1 MYADSEFQVAAMAAD
16 ARFIHLHAGGAVP
29 VRAATPEDEA
39 GLAAFFDQVGDKDR
53 RFRFLH
59 AVGHL
64 NHAALEPM
72 VSCDH
77 FHTEHFLAFN
87 PDDRSILASAMIA
100 CDAPLD
106 TAELA
111 VSVRGDRRGEGIGWA
126 MLELLAEEA
135 RRRGVRRVIA
145 IEDRDNRPAI
155 TLEREQGFVPHAID
169 GEPTLVLLE
178 KLLR

>member
-1 MYADSEFQVAAMAAD
+1 MYANFEVQSAGTAPAA
-16 ARFIHLHAGGAVP
+16 RVVRLHDGSAVP
-29 VRAATPEDEA
+29 VRAACGDDEA
-39 GLAAFFDQVGDKDR
+39 ALAAFFDRVSDKDR

-77 FHTEHFLAFN
+77 FHTEHFLAFD
-87 PDDRSILASAMIA
+87 PVDGSILASAMIA
-100 CDAPLD
+100 CDAPLE

-145 IEDRDNRPAI
+145 IEDRDNRSAI
-155 TLEREQGFVPHAID
+155 NVEREQGFVPHGID